1 MKLPDVFVGK
11 RFFLG
16 LGNPEIL
23 GRGPLEVRGS
33 GYMEGPTIT
42 GDPNGQF
49 DVATAA
55 IDGVPAGPTNGLANV
70 MIGQNK
76 NIEMKPIPFYALMV
90 KSFARIKSFLKVD
103 TLLTVK
109 TIKSKII
116 YTEVL
121 LARSKN
127 FMIPHPDDP
136 NKQLVYA
143 CLEGPEHSVYVRG
156 QLKNKDTII
165 LPEVWRNLVD
175 ERTITVSL
183 TPVGTHQELIVKRT
197 QDNQIVVGTKPGLP
211 INCYYHVFA
220 ERKDIPKLVTEIE

>member
-1 MKLPDVFVGK
+1 MKVPDINIGK
-11 RFFLG
+11 RLFLG

-42 GDPNGQF
+42 GQPNGQF
-49 DVATAA
+49 DPVTAIA
-55 IDGVPAGPTNGLANV
+55 DGLPVGPTNGLGNV
-70 MIGQNK
+70 MIGQNS
-76 NIEMKPIPFYALMV
+76 NIEMKPVPFYALFV
-90 KSFARIKSFLKVD
+90 KTFARIKSFLKVD
-103 TLLTVK
+103 TNITTR
-109 TIKSKII
+109 TIKAKII

-121 LARSKN
+121 MARSKN
-127 FMIPHPDDP
+127 FVIPHPDDP

-143 CLEGPEHSVYVRG
+143 CMEGPEHSVYVRG

-197 QDNQIVVGTKPGLP
+197 QDNQIVIGAKPGLP

>member
-1 MKLPDVFVGK
+1 MKVPDLFVGK

-16 LGNPEIL
+16 LGNPELL

-33 GYMEGPTIT
+33 GYLEGPTIH
-42 GDPNGQF
+42 GQPMGQF
-49 DVATAA
+49 DPVTAVA
-55 IDGVPAGPTNGLANV
+55 DGLPVGPTNGTANV
-70 MIGQNK
+70 MIGQNM

-90 KSFARIKSFLKVD
+90 KTFARIKSFLKVD
-103 TLLTVK
+103 INITAR

-156 QLKNKDTII
+156 QLRNKDTII

-175 ERTITVSL
+175 ERSITVSL
-183 TPVGTHQELIVKRT
+183 TPVGTHQELIVKRI

-211 INCYYHVFA
+211 INCYYHIFA
-220 ERKDIPKLVTEIE
+220 ERKDIPKLVTEVE

>member
-1 MKLPDVFVGK
+1 MKVPDLFVGK

-16 LGNPEIL
+16 LGNPELL

-33 GYMEGPTIT
+33 GYLEGPTIH
-42 GDPNGQF
+42 GQPVGQF
-49 DVATAA
+49 DPVTAVA
-55 IDGVPAGPTNGLANV
+55 DGLPVGPTNGTANV
-70 MIGQNK
+70 MIGQNM

-90 KSFARIKSFLKVD
+90 KTFARIKSFLKVD
-103 TLLTVK
+103 INITAR

-156 QLKNKDTII
+156 QLRNKDTII

-175 ERTITVSL
+175 ERSITVSL
-183 TPVGTHQELIVKRT
+183 TPVGTHQELIVKRI

-211 INCYYHVFA
+211 INCYYHIFA
-220 ERKDIPKLVTEIE
+220 ERKDIPKLVTEVE

>member
-1 MKLPDVFVGK
+1 MKVSDLFVGK

-42 GDPNGQF
+42 GQPNGQF
-49 DVATAA
+49 DPVTAA
-55 IDGVPAGPTNGLANV
+55 ADGAPVGPTNGLGNV
-70 MIGQNK
+70 MIGQNM
-76 NIEMKPIPFYALMV
+76 NPEMKPIPFYALFV
-90 KSFARIKSFLKVD
+90 KTFARIKGFLKVD
-103 TLLTVK
+103 TNITAR

-127 FMIPHPDDP
+127 FSIPHPDYP

-165 LPEVWRNLVD
+165 LPEVWRNLID
-175 ERTITVSL
+175 ERSITVSL
-183 TPVGTHQELIVKRT
+183 TPIGTHQELIVKRI
-197 QDNQIVVGTKPGLP
+197 QDNTIVVGTKPGLP

-220 ERKDIPKLVTEIE
+220 ERKDIPKLITEVG

>member
-1 MKLPDVFVGK
+1 MKVPDINIGK
-11 RFFLG
+11 RLFLG

-42 GDPNGQF
+42 GQPNGQF
-49 DVATAA
+49 DPITAT
-55 IDGVPAGPTNGLANV
+55 IDGLPVGPTNGLGNV
-70 MIGQNK
+70 MIGQNM
-76 NIEMKPIPFYALMV
+76 NPEMKPIPFYALFV
-90 KSFARIKSFLKVD
+90 KTFARIRSFLKVD
-103 TLLTVK
+103 MNITTR
-109 TIKSKII
+109 TIKAKII

-121 LARSKN
+121 MARSKN
-127 FMIPHPDDP
+127 FVIPHPDDP

-143 CLEGPEHSVYVRG
+143 CMEGPEHSVYVRG

-175 ERTITVSL
+175 ERSITVSL
-183 TPVGTHQELIVKRT
+183 TPVGAHQDLIVRGI
-197 QDNQIVVGTKPGLP
+197 QDNRITVGTKPGLP

>member
-1 MKLPDVFVGK
+1 MKVPDLFVGK

-16 LGNPEIL
+16 CGNPEIL

-42 GDPNGQF
+42 GQPIGQF
-49 DVATAA
+49 DPITAVA
-55 IDGVPAGPTNGLANV
+55 DGLPVGPTNGLGNV
-70 MIGQNK
+70 MIGQNT
-76 NIEMKPIPFYALMV
+76 NIEMKPIPFYALFV
-90 KSFARIKSFLKVD
+90 KTFARIRGFLKVD
-103 TLLTVK
+103 FNITAR

-156 QLKNKDTII
+156 QLRNKDTII

-175 ERTITVSL
+175 ERSITVSL
-183 TPVGTHQELIVKRT
+183 TPVGTHQELIVKRI

-211 INCYYHVFA
+211 INCYYHIFA
-220 ERKDIPKLVTEIE
+220 ERKDIPKLVTEVE